1 MALQI
6 YNTLTR
12 RKEGFEPLQPGKVRM
27 YVCGPTVYDL
37 CHIGHARSVVV
48 FDVIFRYLVRSG
60 FDVTYVRNFTDV
72 DDKIIKRAAELGED
86 PAALAQRFI
95 VAFYEDMDALY
106 VRRATVEPRVTEHI
120 ADIIRVVST
129 LIDKG
134 MAYVVEGDVYF
145 AVERFPDYGKLS
157 GRRLA
162 DMQAGARVEVD
173 TRKRN
178 PFDFALWKAAKPGEP
193 QWDSPW
199 GPGRPGWHIEC
210 SAMSLEHLGRSF
222 DIHGGGQDLIFP
234 HHENEIAQSEGA
246 FDSPYARY
254 WIHNGFVNIDQEKM
268 SKSLGNFLTIRDVL
282 KSHHPE
288 IVRLFLLTHHY
299 RNPIDYSAQNM
310 EEASAALDKIY
321 GLLARIESQGGAL
334 PREQVPRGALWQQFC
349 DALDDDFNSAR
360 GLAAIFEAVRRL
372 NRALD
377 DGSDGKA
384 LAAGYGD
391 IRAAGEVLGLFNHP
405 AAEYFQAR
413 RQKGLVGQSMDPEA
427 IQALV
432 DARTAARRNRE
443 FARADEIRLQ
453 LEALKVVLEDR
464 PEGTVW
470 KIKT

>member
-12 RKEGFEPLQPGKVRM
+12 RKELFAPLVPGKVRM

-48 FDVIFRYLVRSG
+48 FDLIFRYLMRSG

-72 DDKIIKRAAELGED
+72 DDKIIKRAAEVGED
-86 PAALAQRFI
+86 PAALAERFI
-95 VAFYEDMDALY
+95 EAFYEDMDALY

-120 ADIIRVVST
+120 GDIIRVVST
-129 LIDKG
+129 LLDKG
-134 MAYVVEGDVYF
+134 LAYVVEGDVYY

-173 TRKRN
+173 ARKRN
-178 PFDFALWKAAKPGEP
+178 PFDFALWKAAKPDEP

-246 FDSPYARY
+246 FETPYARY

-268 SKSLGNFLTIRDVL
+268 SKSLGNFLTIREVL

-288 IVRLFLLTHHY
+288 VVRLFLLTHHY
-299 RNPIDYSAQNM
+299 RNPLDYSAQNM
-310 EEASAALDKIY
+310 EEASGALDKIY
-321 GLLARIESQGGAL
+321 GLLARIETQGGPTAHGR
-334 PREQVPRGALWQQFC
+334 PPGGELWQQFC
-349 DALDDDFNSAR
+349 EALDDDFNSAR
-360 GLAAIFEAVRRL
+360 GLAAVFEAVRRL
-372 NRALD
+372 NRELD
-377 DGSDGKA
+377 EGASGEA
-384 LAAGYGD
+384 VAAGYGD
-391 IRAAGEVLGLFNHP
+391 IKAAGEVLGLFNHP
-405 AAEYFQAR
+405 AGEYFQAR
-413 RQKGLVGQSMDPEA
+413 RQKGLAGRSMDPDA

-432 DARTAARRNRE
+432 DGRTAARRNKD